1 MGSHLFFS
9 FFGRPLFRGTITR
22 PRLLPNLSKNTA
34 RPTPYP
40 VVLPPEL
47 LLCLQIALVH
57 KRILGFG
64 PNVAHLDGETEKVQF
79 EKVRNSLSDG
89 ETAWFR
95 GLKGRD
101 IPAQGN
107 ALGIIGYKDC

>member
-1 MGSHLFFS
+1 MMFPYRFS
-9 FFGRPLFRGTITR
+9 KMETSFWYANAI
-22 PRLLPNLSKNTA
+22 K
-34 RPTPYP
+34 
-40 VVLPPEL
+40 
-47 LLCLQIALVH
+47 
-57 KRILGFG
+57 GFG
-64 PNVAHLDGETEKVQF
+64 PNVVQLDGETKKVQF

-107 ALGIIGYKDC
+107 AWE